1 MYRITINFKF
11 SDAYKE
17 RLQVFRFF
25 IIDRNLERK
34 FKVHYEIMI
43 VLKSYS
49 KDTNN
54 FLSRLKKFVKKL
66 RRHPVQ
72 SRMYLLVRGA
82 DSKKC

>member
-49 KDTNN
+49 KDTNS
-54 FLSRLKKFVKKL
+54 FLSRLKKFAKKL
-66 RRHPVQ
+66 RRHAVQ
-72 SRMYLLVRGA
+72 SRIYLLVRGA
-82 DSKKC
+82 DSQKC

>member
-34 FKVHYEIMI
+34 FKVHHEIMI
-43 VLKSYS
+43 VVKSY

-54 FLSRLKKFVKKL
+54 FLSRLK
-66 RRHPVQ
+66 
-72 SRMYLLVRGA
+72 
-82 DSKKC
+82 

>member
-43 VLKSYS
+43 VVKSY

-54 FLSRLKKFVKKL
+54 FLSRLK
-66 RRHPVQ
+66 
-72 SRMYLLVRGA
+72 
-82 DSKKC
+82 